1 MSGKAQVEELHDEKA
16 TGADRVVSANQSGSL
31 GTQSSGPVQSGQSSG
46 PAQNDPLIELQEKAL
61 EDNKR
66 LVECRSA
73 VTKARDKLA
82 ALERDLITAYDTAY
96 GSLAKYSAAKDAAFN
111 QTVEKLQK
119 DRPKQ

>member
-1 MSGKAQVEELHDEKA
+1 MSGKVQIEELHDEK
-16 TGADRVVSANQSGSL
+16 TADTDRAGPASSQSGSS
-31 GTQSSGPVQSGQSSG
+31 TQNTGQVGGQS
-46 PAQNDPLIELQEKAL
+46 DPLIELQEKAL
-61 EDNKR
+61 EDNKK

-82 ALERDLITAYDTAY
+82 ALERDLIAAYDAAY

-119 DRPKQ
+119 DKAKQ